1 MWNEFPCSL
10 TSAKAVWPGSTAPI
24 LPASLL
30 CKGTSRGFQKFSKLS
45 FCRDLC
51 WWEEENLMSGLS
63 WGWERGS
70 GCWGSPW
77 RGRVPQPEGFIQ
89 STSGAGAFQGK
100 ALGPSPSWAQMPLGV
115 VGCCNVVSQS
125 KPANELRTWIPFLPL
140 RKIPVPSYMF
150 TWNRNI
156 MIWRSFSLR
165 LQNCSLMVSLPEHRN
180 INYLAIYSLGK

>member
-10 TSAKAVWPGSTAPI
+10 TSAKAVWPGSTVQLP
-24 LPASLL
+24 PASLL

-45 FCRDLC
+45 FCRVLC
-51 WWEEENLMSGLS
+51 WWEEENLMSGLG

-77 RGRVPQPEGFIQ
+77 RGRVPQPEGFVQ
-89 STSGAGAFQGK
+89 STTGAGAFQGK
-100 ALGPSPSWAQMPLGV
+100 ALGPSPSWAQMSLGV
-115 VGCCNVVSQS
+115 VGCSDVGSQS
-125 KPANELRTWIPFLPL
+125 KPANELQTWIPFLPV

-150 TWNRNI
+150 TGNRNI

-165 LQNCSLMVSLPEHRN
+165 FQNCSLMISLPEHRN
-180 INYLAIYSLGK
+180 INYLGIYSLGK